1 MRKEALPAY
10 LMAAL
15 EGEAL
20 SVFLE
25 AMQTAANKGASEPV
39 QYVAGFLALTEA
51 GYKKGVN
58 GKYTKSE
65 EELTVCLK
73 QVHKADE
80 DKRQVFG
87 FFSVIEA
94 NGLPVIDSQGDVML
108 SADLEKSVYKY
119 VKYSRMGDDRH
130 DERCKAI
137 LIESMYFSKEKQEAL
152 GIDLGLVGW
161 WGGFEV
167 HDDVMWAKIK
177 AGEYES
183 FSIGGAG
190 RYEQFNV

>member
-1 MRKEALPAY
+1 MRKEQIPDYVLN
-10 LMAAL
+10 AL

-20 SVFLE
+20 TVFLD
-25 AMQTAANKGASEPV
+25 AVNQAAGNGASV
-39 QYVAGFLALTEA
+39 AAQYTAGFLALAEA
-51 GYKKGVN
+51 GYKKGCN
-58 GKYTKSE
+58 GKYKKSE
-65 EELTVCLK
+65 SELTVCLK
-73 QVHKADE
+73 KVHKADE

-87 FFSVIEA
+87 FFSVVEA
-94 NGLPVIDSQGDVML
+94 GGVPVIDSQGDVML
-108 SADLEKSVYKY
+108 STDLEKSVYKY
-119 VKYSRMGDDRH
+119 VKFSRMGDDRH
-130 DERCKAI
+130 DGRCKAV
-137 LIESMYFSKEKQEAL
+137 LIESMYFSKEKQQAL

-190 RYEQFNV
+190 RYERFDV